1 MEVYLSPKHVFHT
14 TPPKDSNWNCSENLQ
29 VNVND
34 KVVPLMPLPL
44 RQKNAQV
51 HFCHTYLNNKQ
62 RKKNPHPRVFA
73 VPNIHLGTTCRLTHV
88 FFFLLLS
95 SLRLH
100 FVLVLLNNLMDDK
113 LGSGSCCTCERRN
126 LISFNN
132 SSTGS
137 YFPMNT
143 I

>member
-62 RKKNPHPRVFA
+62 RKKTPHPRVFA
-73 VPNIHLGTTCRLTHV
+73 VPNIH
-88 FFFLLLS
+88 FFFLI
-95 SLRLH
+95 
-100 FVLVLLNNLMDDK
+100 
-113 LGSGSCCTCERRN
+113 
-126 LISFNN
+126 LIIIALTFCSRPPKQ
-132 SSTGS
+132 SDG
-137 YFPMNT
+137 
-143 I
+143 